1 MKVCVYLEGGRRRQA
16 WSGGIQRAYENQLR
30 ALRAAGIE
38 VTTDPRD
45 DFDLLHV
52 HSIGPRSVYLVEK
65 YLGRRPVVIHGHTTA
80 EDFANSFVMSD
91 SIAPYLGRF
100 LRYFYG
106 KADMLIAPSAY
117 ARDVLRSYEVDRP
130 IEVVSNGVDVRR
142 FGPTAGRK
150 RLLARSRFG
159 LGGVVIFA
167 VGLVL
172 MRKGV
177 DTFCEVARLAPA
189 LSFVWFGRVHK
200 AVKAETMR
208 IVEAAPPNVRFTGF
222 VEDVTDAYAG
232 GDVFFFPSLVENEG
246 IAILEAAA
254 AGRPLVLREAECFA
268 GRYVHEENCLKAA
281 TPEEFAD
288 QLVRLVDDEDLRSRL
303 GEAAKR
309 YAADHSLEVV
319 GTRLREIYTRL
330 M

>member
-1 MKVCVYLEGGRRRQA
+1 VKVCVYLEGGRRRQA

-30 ALRAAGIE
+30 ALRAAGID

-100 LRYFYG
+100 LRYYYG
-106 KADMLIAPSAY
+106 KADVLIAPSAY

-142 FGPTAGRK
+142 FGPTARRK
-150 RLLARSRFG
+150 RLLARSRFA
-159 LGGVVIFA
+159 LRGVVIFA
-167 VGLVL
+167 VGLVF

-177 DTFCEVARLAPA
+177 DMFCEVARLAPA
-189 LSFVWFGRVHK
+189 LSFVWFGRMYK
-200 AVKAETMR
+200 AVKAETLR

-254 AGRPLVLREAECFA
+254 AGRPLVLRETECFA

-281 TPEEFAD
+281 TPEEFAA
-288 QLVRLVDDEDLRSRL
+288 QLARLADDDDLRSRL
-303 GEAAKR
+303 GDAAR
-309 YAADHSLEVV
+309 TYAARHSLEVV
-319 GTRLREIYTRL
+319 GTRLREIYARL